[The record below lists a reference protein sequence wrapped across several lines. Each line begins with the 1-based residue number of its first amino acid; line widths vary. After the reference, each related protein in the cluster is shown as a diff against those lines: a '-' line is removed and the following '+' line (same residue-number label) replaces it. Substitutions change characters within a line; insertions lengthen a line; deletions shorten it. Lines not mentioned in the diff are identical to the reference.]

1 MVPDHPVV
9 QARLEY
15 IEEKGGNSFM
25 SYSLPEA
32 VLKFRQGFGR
42 LIRSKFDA
50 GIIVV
55 LDSRILTKSYGRH
68 FLNILE
74 ECRIEIV

>member
-1 MVPDHPVV
+1 MVPDHPLI

-25 SYSLPEA
+25 NYSLPEA

-42 LIRSKFDA
+42 LIRSKNDS
-50 GIIVV
+50 GIIVI
-55 LDSRILTKSYGRH
+55 LDSRIFTKSYGRH
-68 FLNILE
+68 FMNTLD
-74 ECRIEIV
+74 ECHIEII